1 MEFCGTKEIVLLATC
16 MQWWKCQC
24 SARALLFARA
34 LDRIVKLPV
43 VEGSFL
49 VVSVAVSAVVSE
61 LSDGLLYSYS
71 YCVCYR

>member
-1 MEFCGTKEIVLLATC
+1 MNIIDL
-16 MQWWKCQC
+16 MHC

-34 LDRIVKLPV
+34 LVKLPV

-49 VVSVAVSAVVSE
+49 VVSVAVNAVVSE
-61 LSDGLLYSYS
+61 LSDGLLYSYG

>member
-1 MEFCGTKEIVLLATC
+1 MNIIDL
-16 MQWWKCQC
+16 MHY

-34 LDRIVKLPV
+34 LDRIVKLP

-61 LSDGLLYSYS
+61 LSDGLLYSYG

>member
-1 MEFCGTKEIVLLATC
+1 MNIIDL
-16 MQWWKCQC
+16 MHC

-43 VEGSFL
+43 VVGSFL
-49 VVSVAVSAVVSE
+49 VVSE
-61 LSDGLLYSYS
+61 LSDRLLYSYG

>member
-1 MEFCGTKEIVLLATC
+1 MNIIDL
-16 MQWWKCQC
+16 MHC
-24 SARALLFARA
+24 SARALRA

-61 LSDGLLYSYS
+61 LSDGLLYSYG

>member
-1 MEFCGTKEIVLLATC
+1 MNIIDL
-16 MQWWKCQC
+16 MHC

-61 LSDGLLYSYS
+61 LSDGLLYSCG

>member
-1 MEFCGTKEIVLLATC
+1 MNFIDL
-16 MQWWKCQC
+16 MHC
-24 SARALLFARA
+24 SACALLFARA

-61 LSDGLLYSYS
+61 LSDGVIIFIRLL
-71 YCVCYR
+71 CLL